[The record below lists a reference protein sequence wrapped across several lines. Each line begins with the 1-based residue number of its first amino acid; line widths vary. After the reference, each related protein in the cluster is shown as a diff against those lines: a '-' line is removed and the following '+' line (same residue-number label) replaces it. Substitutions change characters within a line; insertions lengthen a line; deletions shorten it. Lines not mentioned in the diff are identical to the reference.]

1 MSPTDEE
8 LVAWYHARDV
18 FFGLNGETSLYWRGR
33 QLAEACVATVEE
45 AAWFCRVVPPL
56 EMGKF
61 ATSGMIAA
69 CFKAALDVA
78 TDDWELGRAACFLAI
93 VYPRIDTDLIRNVGC
108 GCGYPLAIGLW
119 ITNVDFF
126 DQNATGR
133 RWSRTPPPP
142 RHTPFDA
149 SVVRQVAEQH
159 KEPRCLYWLAQQVPE
174 GNWTFCESSR
184 PLIQRA
190 AELGLAKAQYLY
202 AVHWTRHDHEQV
214 FWLAKAARHGHKDAE
229 EVLQA
234 SIACLWTKY
243 KNGFGA
249 QPDAA
254 RAVYQIGL
262 SMRDTQPM
270 YSDHE
275 ILTCIVSCADLQV
288 KWERGA
294 RQAVDT
300 WTLIALR
307 VGRNRINRDIRRMVS
322 QWIWA
327 QRYDWGPHPSEKSL
341 LVKRQ
346 K

>member
-1 MSPTDEE
+1 
-8 LVAWYHARDV
+8 
-18 FFGLNGETSLYWRGR
+18 
-33 QLAEACVATVEE
+33 
-45 AAWFCRVVPPL
+45 
-56 EMGKF
+56 MGKF

-133 RWSRTPPPP
+133 RWSRTPPP
-142 RHTPFDA
+142 RHIPFDA

-159 KEPRCLYWLAQQVPE
+159 KEPRCLYWLAQQVPG
-174 GNWTFCESSR
+174 GNWEFCESAR

-190 AELGLAKAQYLY
+190 AELGLAKAQYLH
-202 AVHWTRHDHEQV
+202 AVHWTARAHEQV
-214 FWLAKAARHGHKDAE
+214 FWLAKAAHHGHGDAE
-229 EVLQA
+229 KALYATIGSEWDVYNALETQ
-234 SIACLWTKY
+234 S
-243 KNGFGA
+243 
-249 QPDAA
+249 AA
-254 RAVYQIGL
+254 RCVYQIGL
-262 SMRDTQPM
+262 SLRTSELPRIP
-270 YSDHE
+270 E
-275 ILTCIVSCADLQV
+275 LVVPVRRCIELQV
-288 KWERGA
+288 AWERGA